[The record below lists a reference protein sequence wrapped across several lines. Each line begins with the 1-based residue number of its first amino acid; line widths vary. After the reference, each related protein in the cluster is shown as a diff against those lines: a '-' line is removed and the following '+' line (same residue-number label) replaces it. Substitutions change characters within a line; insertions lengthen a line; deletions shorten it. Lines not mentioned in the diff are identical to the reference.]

1 MKGASHRFRNLD
13 GGVEA
18 SFFVNACND
27 ATEITVERP
36 DEGCESFFISNGDKR
51 ILSDTL
57 KSALKVAAT
66 PNNAGT
72 SLS

>member
-18 SFFVNACND
+18 SFFVNASNY
-27 ATEITVERP
+27 ATEINVERP